1 MTATVRSM
9 KLTTGYIRLIAK
21 RDPRIDEVEICPD
34 HQVTVWLDPK
44 WTWNALDGNI
54 TCMTYN
60 VQGSDD
66 CFRDEA
72 KTFLDHLKNI
82 ELAR

>member
-1 MTATVRSM
+1 M
-9 KLTTGYIRLIAK
+9 KLTTQYIRTVAK
-21 RDPRIDEVEICPD
+21 RDRRIDEVEICPD

-60 VQGSDD
+60 VQGAEEWCRDD
-66 CFRDEA
+66 VA
-72 KTFLDHLKNI
+72 TFLGHIKNI